1 MEDRG
6 VNNCTEMNDK
16 NYRLTTTE
24 LCYKIFYGCNLQIS
38 VINCSVFVPGKP
50 YQPSLM
56 FAS

>member
-16 NYRLTTTE
+16 NYRLTTTG
-24 LCYKIFYGCNLQIS
+24 LCYKIFYDCNLQIS
-38 VINCSVFVPGKP
+38 VTVVFFLGKP